1 MKYSM
6 NVQQNNP
13 PAKAITWNVQCLF
26 MKKKRVAAGGTVT
39 TAKNNRHILAGT
51 DFLVSL

>member
-6 NVQQNNP
+6 NVQQNKP

-26 MKKKRVAAGGTVT
+26 IKKKSVAAGGTVT
-39 TAKNNRHILAGT
+39 TAKNRRHILAGA
-51 DFLVSL
+51 DLFASL